1 MAAEFWHV
9 LNRGVEKRDI
19 VMDDRDRARFIH
31 DLYVMNDANIV
42 QHIYQPQRQGPLS
55 YSRRQLVRIHAFC
68 LMNNHYHLLLSPIS
82 EGGISAFMQKFN
94 MGYSKYFNERYKR
107 TGVLWQG
114 KHKKIRIERD
124 AHFMYVPYYIHLN
137 PLDYGMRS
145 WREGRVPDVNAA
157 LKKLRAYRW
166 SSHFDYLG
174 VRNFPSVID
183 KSELADLFG
192 KSARYERGLTDI
204 ITSRTLAS
212 RSTAIE

>member
-42 QHIYQPQRQGPLS
+42 QHIYQPQRQGLLP

-145 WREGRVPDVNAA
+145 WREGRALDVTAA

-166 SSHFDYLG
+166 SSHLDYLG
-174 VRNFPSVID
+174 AKNFPSVVD
-183 KSELADLFG
+183 KSELSELFG